1 MILNKK
7 EIGIF
12 GSAFNPLTK
21 AHQYIIEQAK
31 QQVQQL
37 WLIPSTTPPHKQIN
51 ASFEQRYNILYDVYQ
66 NEILNEKIKI
76 LDIDKQ
82 LIQQGKI
89 ASTYNM
95 LLELGPFKTKP
106 LFFVGE
112 DNKDLTNFTHKE
124 EILNIAK
131 IIQVELPIELS
142 QIRST
147 LARQIL
153 NNKTEALHY
162 ISEDVLKHY

>member
-1 MILNKK
+1 MILNKQ

-31 QQVQQL
+31 EQVQQL
-37 WLIPSTTPPHKQIN
+37 WLIPSSTPPHKNISS
-51 ASFEQRYNILYDVYQ
+51 SFEQRYNILCDVYQ
-66 NEILNEKIKI
+66 NDISNKKIKI

-82 LIQQGKI
+82 LLDQGKI

-112 DNKDLTNFTHKE
+112 DNKDLNNFTHKS
-124 EILNIAK
+124 EILNIAEVV
-131 IIQVELPIELS
+131 QVGLPIELN

-153 NNKTEALHY
+153 NNKTQALHY
-162 ISEDVLKHY
+162 ISEEVLKHY